1 MPITGCWDILSVKP
15 CTYSSL
21 MLGTPWNAKETTT
34 TTTQTAAAGFYVFW
48 PTGIC
53 RPWEF
58 PKLLL
63 FGQFVFHIVSND
75 LDKNLVHLRH
85 QASRAKRLG
94 KDKWDSG
101 YHCLLL
107 CFDSLYPVHSKVIY
121 NITVKMLYM
130 CDMLRQLIDPC
141 ILEPWLC
148 IYIQSNNLLNHTLRT
163 ASKVAGLY

>member
-1 MPITGCWDILSVKP
+1 MECKRNNNNNSNSCSWVLCFLTYRHLQTLRVSKTSSV
-15 CTYSSL
+15 
-21 MLGTPWNAKETTT
+21 WA
-34 TTTQTAAAGFYVFW
+34 
-48 PTGIC
+48 IC
-53 RPWEF
+53 F
-58 PKLLL
+58 SY
-63 FGQFVFHIVSND
+63 IVSND